1 METASLTT
9 ILDGFE
15 IVNSP
20 YVSNR
25 IRNKFLK
32 EGFVW
37 ASKPPNTRVP
47 SES

>member
-25 IRNKFLK
+25 IRNKVL
-32 EGFVW
+32 EGGICMGFK
-37 ASKPPNTRVP
+37 AAKH
-47 SES
+47 